1 MNTHATCEVR
11 ARFDVLASGW
21 DSNPDRVALARAVTA
36 AIAAAVPLHKKMQ
49 ALDFGAGTGL
59 VTLGLLSHVAGV
71 TAVDASAEML
81 RVLDEK
87 LRALRIDNVHTLACD
102 IARAPLPANAFDL
115 VASSMVLHHIPEVA
129 PVLAR
134 LRPCL
139 RPGGWIA
146 LADLDVEDGS
156 FHADMSG
163 VFHKGFDRSTIRRW
177 LTAAG
182 FSHVVVRDAHRIMR
196 TAADGTTREY
206 GVFLAVGQA

>member
-1 MNTHATCEVR
+1 MSSLLADVR
-11 ARFDVLASGW
+11 ARFDALAANW
-21 DSNPDRVALARAVTA
+21 DDNPGRVALARAVTEA
-36 AIAAAVPLHKKMQ
+36 MAAAVPLRPDMQ
-49 ALDFGAGTGL
+49 AMDFGAGTGL
-59 VTLGLLSHVAGV
+59 VTLGLLPRVASV

-87 LRALRIDNVHTLACD
+87 LRAGRIGNVRTLACD
-102 IARAPLPANAFDL
+102 ISRAPLPANSFDL
-115 VASSMVLHHIPEVA
+115 VASSMTLHHIPEVA
-129 PVLAR
+129 PVLQR

-139 RPGGWIA
+139 RPSGWIA

-182 FSHVVVRDAHRIMR
+182 FPHVVVRDAHRIMR